1 MDTYI
6 VYYLL
11 YIYVYT
17 RLKFVA
23 GKTYTMIGSP
33 EDPQT
38 YGIIPCAISW
48 LFKGIQEQKARTG
61 ARFSVRVSAVEVSGP
76 ASPVKDLLAGQSNG
90 NYTYIYILYTIG
102 FTHTHTY
109 VWFPIILCTKYRA
122 HLDFRK
128 PPLGP
133 QAITSR
139 SPEPSKRQGH
149 IVYIYMYILSSCN
162 VRHV

>member
-1 MDTYI
+1 MRYLHIDKYI
-6 VYYLL
+6 YSIL
-11 YIYVYT
+11 YIHT

-90 NYTYIYILYTIG
+90 NYIYIPYIYIHTVYTIYTTN
-102 FTHTHTY
+102 THTH
-109 VWFPIILCTKYRA
+109 
-122 HLDFRK
+122 K
-128 PPLGP
+128 P
-133 QAITSR
+133 QRMVSYN
-139 SPEPSKRQGH
+139 
-149 IVYIYMYILSSCN
+149 IVY
-162 VRHV
+162 